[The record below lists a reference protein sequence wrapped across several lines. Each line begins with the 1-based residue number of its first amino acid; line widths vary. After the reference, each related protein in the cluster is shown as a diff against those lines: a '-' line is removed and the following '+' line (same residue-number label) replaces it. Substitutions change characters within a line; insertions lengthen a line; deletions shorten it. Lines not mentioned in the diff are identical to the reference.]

1 MPHAMDT
8 AIVEPWW
15 RKRRMRVIYGALA
28 AIAVLGIAASIISG
42 AGERTLRLP
51 ADQVIIA
58 TAEVGIFRDV
68 VPLSGT
74 IEPEETI
81 YLDAVEGGQVEAVL
95 ARSGDRVVEG
105 QPLVRFRNAQ
115 LELDVLNNAGR
126 LIESITQLQ
135 SFETQLENNRA
146 TNAKELTEINSQIAQ
161 LSNRLSRIDP
171 LVDRGFYPRGDAQ
184 VLHEQLSGFR
194 QLASVQ
200 RQTNN
205 RQQALR
211 EEQLPRLRAQQM
223 RLRESL
229 DATQAQLDNLT
240 VRSPV
245 SGTLTQLDL
254 NIGQNSDRGDRLG
267 QIVTDA
273 GFRITAKVDQFY
285 LSRVEVGQR
294 ASVEIAGNSH
304 TLQVQRVVPDVS
316 NGSFTTYF
324 EFADQ
329 APSGLTPGASVQ
341 VALSVGSDT
350 RALLL
355 PSRGFYDTRQG
366 DSLFVFDG
374 GGETAQ
380 RRPVRL
386 GRQNGSQVEA
396 LGGLQAGDRAIV
408 SDYSTFDRIDRI
420 VLEE

>member
-1 MPHAMDT
+1 MDT

-15 RKRRMRVIYGALA
+15 RSHRMRAIYLALA
-28 AIAVLGIAASIISG
+28 ALLAVSIAAFVIRG
-42 AGERTLRLP
+42 AGERTLRIP
-51 ADQVIIA
+51 ADQVSIG
-58 TAEVGIFRDV
+58 TAEIGVFRDV

-74 IEPEETI
+74 IEPKETI

-95 ARSGDRVVEG
+95 TRAGDRLVEG

-146 TNAKELTEINSQIAQ
+146 TNAKALTEIRSQIAQ

-171 LVDRGFYPRGDAQ
+171 LVARGFYPRGDAQ
-184 VLHEQLSGFR
+184 VLHAQLSGLR
-194 QLASVQ
+194 QLESVQ
-200 RQTNN
+200 SQTNN

-211 EEQLPRLRAQQM
+211 QDQLPRLRIQQAS
-223 RLRESL
+223 LHSSL
-229 DATQAQLDNLT
+229 DATHAQLENLT

-254 NIGQNSDRGDRLG
+254 NLGQNKNRGDRLG

-273 GFRITAKVDQFY
+273 GYRIAANVDQYY
-285 LSRVEVGQR
+285 LSRVEVDQR
-294 ASVEIAGNSH
+294 ASVEVAGR
-304 TLQVQRVVPDVS
+304 TYALKVQRVVPDVS

-329 APSGLTPGASVQ
+329 APSDLTAGASVQ
-341 VALSVGSDT
+341 VALSLGSDT
-350 RALLL
+350 RALML
-355 PSRGFYDTRQG
+355 PSQGFFDTRQG
-366 DSLFVFDG
+366 DSLFVLDG
-374 GGETAQ
+374 DGETAQ

-386 GRQNGSQVEA
+386 GRQNGSQVEILA
-396 LGGLQAGDRAIV
+396 GLKAGDRAIV
-408 SDYSTFDRIDRI
+408 SDYSTFDRIDRV
-420 VLEE
+420 VLEK